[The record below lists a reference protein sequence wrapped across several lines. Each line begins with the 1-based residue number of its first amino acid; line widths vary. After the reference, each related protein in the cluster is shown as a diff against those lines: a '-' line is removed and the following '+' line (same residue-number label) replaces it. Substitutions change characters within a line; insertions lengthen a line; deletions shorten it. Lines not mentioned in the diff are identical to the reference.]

1 MAQKE
6 IETRLTERK
15 FRSNDLK
22 KIADKYLA
30 SNALHTWTEDFIDED
45 TGEIVSIERNE
56 VIMQRGTL
64 LTPDKVSELNF
75 FFQTGDVKDVE
86 VTTQARPGIVHD
98 FYGACLCE
106 ATVSNFP
113 AGTKKYLLHATSI
126 GQAYAIIEDYLEL
139 FSSGQNTVKG
149 LKSLGE
155 YSYLRPNKE
164 TDEDEMR
171 NVVPFYKAQ
180 GEITRTDHL
189 QENREDKPV
198 RDVYRFILQAN
209 DVKEANDIVKQRLA
223 VTEKKIIDGGERVL
237 RTTTIAAQPYHVT
250 EIVPRAFSEVYIKRD
265 LENNK
270 K

>member
-15 FRSNDLK
+15 FRSKDLN

-75 FFQTGDVKDVE
+75 FFQTGDLKDVE

-98 FYGACLCE
+98 FYAACLCE
-106 ATVSNFP
+106 ASVSNFP

-164 TDEDEMR
+164 TDEDELR
-171 NVVPFYKAQ
+171 EVVPFYKAQ
-180 GEITRTDHL
+180 VEIIYIDDVHS
-189 QENREDKPV
+189 EEKPAK
-198 RDVYRFILQAN
+198 DTFKYILQAN
-209 DVKEANDIVKQRLA
+209 DVKEVNDIVRQRLA
-223 VTEKKIIDGGERVL
+223 VAEQRMKERGDRILKTSTV
-237 RTTTIAAQPYHVT
+237 AAQPYPIS
-250 EIVPRAFSEVYIKRD
+250 EIVPRAFSDEYIKRD
-265 LENNK
+265 EQN
-270 K
+270 

>member
-15 FRSNDLK
+15 FRSKDLN

-75 FFQTGDVKDVE
+75 FFQTGDLKDVE

-98 FYGACLCE
+98 FYAACLCE
-106 ATVSNFP
+106 ASVSNFP

-164 TDEDEMR
+164 TDEDELR
-171 NVVPFYKAQ
+171 EVVPFYKAQ
-180 GEITRTDHL
+180 AEIIYIDDVHS
-189 QENREDKPV
+189 EEKPAK
-198 RDVYRFILQAN
+198 DTFKYILQAN
-209 DVKEANDIVKQRLA
+209 DVKEANDIVRQRLA
-223 VTEKKIIDGGERVL
+223 VAEQRMKERGDRILKTSTV
-237 RTTTIAAQPYHVT
+237 AAQPYPIS
-250 EIVPRAFSEVYIKRD
+250 EIVPRAFSDEYIKRD
-265 LENNK
+265 EQN
-270 K
+270 